1 VTVTLV
7 TLVTPI
13 STPYRAMPGI
23 YVFPWVF
30 GLDFELQ
37 LESLVALESAA
48 RGLRG
53 GAGCLGRVRRAW
65 GLRGGW
71 RAASYLAPGCTRHGG
86 FVTGDLQTG
95 LVSLNLA
102 RCSSSRVVNGV
113 AFRGL
118 RNGAEFGGRGRL

>member
-1 VTVTLV
+1 MA
-7 TLVTPI
+7 
-13 STPYRAMPGI
+13 RG
-23 YVFPWVF
+23 
-30 GLDFELQ
+30 
-37 LESLVALESAA
+37 VAP

-53 GAGCLGRVRRAW
+53 GAGCLGRAW
-65 GLRGGW
+65 GLRGGGE
-71 RAASYLAPGCTRHGG
+71 AASYLVSRCTRHGG

-102 RCSSSRVVNGV
+102 RCLSSRVLNGV